1 MRFSVVVPTYNGGAV
16 WAECAKAISTQSVKP
31 EIVYVIDSSSEDNSV
46 QIAKSYD
53 FKVKIIPRSEFNHGG
68 TRNKAAKE
76 LDAIDVLVFLTQD
89 AILDNPTALE
99 TMLSYFIED
108 HDVAAVCGRQIP
120 HYNASPLAIHA
131 RKFNYTNKTEVK
143 SKAEIPRLGIKT
155 AFISNSFAAYKGSIF
170 HELGGF
176 PDDVILSEDMYM
188 AAKMILAGYKVIY
201 SAESCVRHSH
211 NYTITQEFNRY
222 FDIGVFHADNKF
234 IMNFFGG
241 VGGEGVRF
249 ICSEVMYLLKKSPL
263 LIPIALSRALMKFV
277 GFKLGVNYKF
287 LPRTIV
293 KFLSMHKGFWQR

>member
-1 MRFSVVVPTYNGGAV
+1 MRFAVVVPTCNGGAV

-31 EIVYVIDSSSEDNSV
+31 EIVYVIDSSSEDDSV

-53 FKVKIIPRSEFNHGG
+53 FKVKIIPRREFNHGG

-76 LDAIDVLVFLTQD
+76 LDTTDVLVFLTQD

-108 HDVAAVCGRQIP
+108 HDIAAVCGRQIP
-120 HYNASPLAIHA
+120 HYKASPLAIHA
-131 RKFNYTNKTEVK
+131 RKFNYPNKTEIK

-155 AFISNSFAAYKGSIF
+155 AFMSNSFAAYNVRIF

-211 NYTITQEFNRY
+211 NYTIAQEFKRY

-234 IMNFFGG
+234 IMNCFGD
-241 VGGEGVRF
+241 VGGEGIRF
-249 ICSEVMYLLKKSPL
+249 VCSEFMFLLKSSPV
-263 LIPIALSRALMKFV
+263 LIPVALGRTLIKFI
-277 GFKLGVNYKF
+277 GFKLGLNYKI
-287 LPRTIV
+287 LPRAV
-293 KFLSMHKGFWQR
+293 AKFLSMHKNFWQG

>member
-1 MRFSVVVPTYNGGAV
+1 MRFAVVVPTCNGGAV

-53 FKVKIIPRSEFNHGG
+53 FKVKIIPRREFNHGG

-76 LDAIDVLVFLTQD
+76 LDTTDVLVFLTQD
-89 AILDNPTALE
+89 AILDNSTALE

-108 HDVAAVCGRQIP
+108 HDIAAVCGRQIP
-120 HYNASPLAIHA
+120 HYKASPLAIHA
-131 RKFNYTNKTEVK
+131 RKFNYPNKTEIK
-143 SKAEIPRLGIKT
+143 SKAKIPRLGIKT
-155 AFISNSFAAYKGSIF
+155 AFMSNSFAAYNVRVF

-211 NYTITQEFNRY
+211 DYTIMQEFNRY
-222 FDIGVFHADNKF
+222 FDIGVFHADNRF
-234 IMNFFGG
+234 ITNCLGG
-241 VGGEGVRF
+241 ADGEGVRF
-249 ICSEVMYLLKKSPL
+249 VCSEFMFLLKSSPL
-263 LIPIALSRALMKFV
+263 LIPVALVRTLIKFI
-277 GFKLGVNYKF
+277 GFKLGLNYKI
-287 LPRTIV
+287 LPRTV
-293 KFLSMHKGFWQR
+293 AKFLSMHKNFWQG